1 MNNIASA
8 IRRMAQSGSTA
19 GCLVCTVTAVD
30 RQARTIDCIP
40 IDESA
45 PLLGV
50 NLQANQ
56 ETSLGIVAFPREG
69 SYVIVSL
76 MAETGAGAGIVIA
89 TDDIETL
96 EVSIGQDKSRLLIDE
111 DQLHLQMGQQATLL
125 LNKDGIA
132 LNGGKLGGMV
142 KLQELQDNL
151 NQLKRYIET
160 MNQAIGPAMSAIGAG
175 TAANGPL
182 GAKSY
187 NQAMAAQNI
196 VLKDMENKNITQ

>member
-30 RQARTIDCIP
+30 RQARTIDCTP

-76 MAETGAGAGIVIA
+76 MAETGAGIVIA
-89 TDDIETL
+89 TDDIEAL

-111 DQLHLQMGQQATLL
+111 DKLHLQMGQQDTLL
-125 LNKDGIA
+125 LNKDGIV

-175 TAANGPL
+175 TAANGAL
-182 GAKSY
+182 GAQSY
-187 NQAMAAQNI
+187 NKAMAAQNI
-196 VLKDMENKNITQ
+196 VLKDMENKKITQ

>member
-56 ETSLGIVAFPREG
+56 ETNLGIVAFPREG

-76 MAETGAGAGIVIA
+76 MAETGAGIVIA

-151 NQLKRYIET
+151 NQLKRYIEA
-160 MNQAIGPAMSAIGAG
+160 MNQAIGPALSAIGAG
-175 TAANGPL
+175 TAANGAN

-196 VLKDMENKNITQ
+196 ELKDMENKNITQ